1 MRALKVTFAL
11 AGLLAMTQ
19 YLPANYNSSQFS
31 YGVIR
36 EAARARSASQ
46 LKESVLEQARTYSLP
61 VTESNITINRT
72 DSVLRVS
79 VDYKIPVN
87 FIVYN
92 SELKFHVRGAGMLPV
107 IK

>member
-19 YLPANYNSSQFS
+19 YLPAYYNSSQFS
-31 YGVIR
+31 YYVIR

-46 LKESVLEQARTYSLP
+46 LKESVLEQARAYSLP
-61 VTESNITINRT
+61 IKESDITINRT
-72 DSVLRVS
+72 DSILRVS
-79 VDYKIPVN
+79 VDYNVPVN

-92 SELKFHVRGAGMLPV
+92 SELKFHVRGAGMLPM